1 MSPLR
6 QHLADYL
13 TMRRALGYELRRQ
26 EKLLGQLVDHLER
39 RGAETL
45 STELVF
51 EWATLPGG
59 ARAWHA
65 LRLGAARGFARY
77 LRTLDPSC
85 EVPPAALLPRRADR
99 AVPFIYSEGEIVA
112 LMEATRTLRTPHRR
126 STYRT
131 LIGLLAATG
140 MRVGEAI
147 ALDRGDI
154 GWGAGV
160 LRVRGAKFGKSRE
173 LPLDPSVVSALRRY
187 FDRADRPS
195 SNEDALFVSWSGTRL
210 LYTCVHRTFG
220 RLLAEAGI
228 EPRSERCRPRPHDL
242 RHSFAVRTILDGYRA
257 GVDGEVGRRLALLA
271 TYLGHTDPAHTYW
284 YLEAAPELMQLTVE
298 RLERHLGGER

>member
-6 QHLADYL
+6 RHLADYL
-13 TMRRALGYELRRQ
+13 ATRRALGYELRRQ

-39 RGAETL
+39 RGAETI
-45 STELVF
+45 STELAL

-59 ARAWHA
+59 TRAWHA
-65 LRLGAARGFARY
+65 LRLGAARGFAHY
-77 LRTLDPSC
+77 LQPLDPSC
-85 EVPPAALLPRRADR
+85 EVPPAALLPRRSDR
-99 AVPFIYSEGEIVA
+99 AAPFIYSEGEVVA
-112 LMEATRTLRTPHRR
+112 LMEATRALRTPHRR

-173 LPLDPSVVSALRRY
+173 LALDPSAVGALRRY
-187 FDRADRPS
+187 VNRADRPRS
-195 SNEDALFVSWSGTRL
+195 EEDALLVSWSGTRL

-242 RHSFAVRTILDGYRA
+242 RHTFAVRTILDGHRA
-257 GVDGEVGRRLALLA
+257 GADGEVGRRLALLA
-271 TYLGHTDPAHTYW
+271 TYLGHADPAHTYW
-284 YLEAAPELMQLTVE
+284 YLQAVPELMQLAAE
-298 RLERHLGGER
+298 RLERHLGGAR